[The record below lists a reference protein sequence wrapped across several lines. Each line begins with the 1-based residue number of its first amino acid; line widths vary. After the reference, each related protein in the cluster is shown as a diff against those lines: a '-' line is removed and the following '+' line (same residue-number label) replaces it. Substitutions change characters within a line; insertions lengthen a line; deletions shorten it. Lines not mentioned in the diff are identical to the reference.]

1 MFIPRKIGESRRDW
15 NLTFVGGAL
24 FLYLVSIGV
33 YQIKYLYGTHVYS
46 WKADQLGFYM
56 SLLWIS
62 RAVNLLVLLPL
73 IISYFK
79 PKPQHGESPSIQS
92 ELRSDKLLA
101 STSLAVDGLSDAL
114 VVLVPSSS
122 QFAFVA
128 LSCLSSFTSGG
139 NPTLHSLAAVCLH
152 ASGHSSE
159 VGSLFGA
166 MAVLSAIAHVISP
179 TIYAVTYGS
188 TVASFPK
195 AIFVLAAVLLGLAVF
210 LLSLVR
216 SRHALPNSGLDL
228 AG

>member
-1 MFIPRKIGESRRDW
+1 MFIPRKIGESRRRDW

-46 WKADQLGFYM
+46 WKTDQLGFYM

-92 ELRSDKLLA
+92 ELRFDKLLA
-101 STSLAVDGLSDAL
+101 STSLAVDGLSDVLIA
-114 VVLVPSSS
+114 LVPSSS

-152 ASGHSSE
+152 ASGYSSE

-188 TVASFPK
+188 TVANFPK

-216 SRHALPNSGLDL
+216 SWHAHRPEQWL
-228 AG
+228 